1 MPNIYNLDK
10 SLLEENWSSYFLLKG
25 YEKST
30 IYASLPLAFDIPK
43 GKK

>member
-10 SLLEENWSSYFLLKG
+10 SSYFLLKG

-30 IYASLPLAFDIPK
+30 IYASLPLAFDIAK

>member
-1 MPNIYNLDK
+1 MPNIYKLDK
-10 SLLEENWSSYFLLKG
+10 SSSEENWSSYFLLKG

-30 IYASLPLAFDIPK
+30 INASLPLSFDIAK